1 VRTRGAVVVPIVIAL
16 ITLWWEIF
24 KQRIAMTLTHMHA
37 TVTLLTVAT
46 PWYGAKARET
56 EENTGLPY
64 GEVKD
69 SI

>member
-1 VRTRGAVVVPIVIAL
+1 VHL
-16 ITLWWEIF
+16 
-24 KQRIAMTLTHMHA
+24 QRIAMTLTRMYA

-64 GEVKD
+64 REVKD

>member
-1 VRTRGAVVVPIVIAL
+1 MFIESGAEVSDPVNRPA
-16 ITLWWEIF
+16 TWSWDGQ
-24 KQRIAMTLTHMHA
+24 QRIAMILTRMHA
-37 TVTLLTVAT
+37 TVTLLTVTT